1 MKEPIYLNPRISYYV
16 MAVALV
22 LDQITKIL
30 TRAFTQVGES
40 HIVLGNLFGET
51 FRFTHLNNTGAAF
64 SMSLGNPLTNR
75 LFFIAASLLAI
86 GFIIFLMYHATHR
99 IQLWAFGLV
108 LGGAI
113 GNLVD
118 RIFLGGVTDFID
130 VDIPRILGM
139 ERFPVFNI
147 ADSVIFIAMCLLII
161 DMIFVKDKA
170 VPQEE
175 TPLPHDDMQIDN
187 KEL

>member
-1 MKEPIYLNPRISYYV
+1 MKDSSYLKPNISYLL
-16 MAVALV
+16 MGIILL
-22 LDQITKIL
+22 LDQLSKIL
-30 TRAFTQVGES
+30 TRVFTDIGDS
-40 HIVLGNLFGET
+40 YRIFGSMFGET

-64 SMSLGNPLTNR
+64 SISIGSALANR

-86 GFIIFLMYHATHR
+86 GFIVFLMYHATHR
-99 IQLWAFGLV
+99 IQLWGFGLV

-130 VDIPRILGM
+130 VDIPRVFGM
-139 ERFPVFNI
+139 DRFPVFNI
-147 ADSVIFIAMCLLII
+147 ADSAIFIAMCLLII
-161 DMIFVKDKA
+161 DMLFVKDKI
-170 VPQEE
+170 VPPEHISASPDE
-175 TPLPHDDMQIDN
+175 IQIDN